1 MKTLTTAIICVAGA
15 ALIMA
20 GAASLAPKA
29 VAAAIAT
36 LVRDQ
41 DNHARH
47 TFQASCVSSGFP
59 GPTGFVVSSCSI
71 PVPSGQ
77 EYVITSATV
86 SGTSSTFDPV
96 LVGITTTA
104 GGVGG
109 GPITGAATA
118 VITPYNSAAVVGYI
132 NSAQAT
138 FIYETHGEIYADAGS
153 SITVS
158 AYPFVYGP
166 QLGVQLNIQGYYATL
181 P

>member
-1 MKTLTTAIICVAGA
+1 MKTLNKVILCLGVA
-15 ALIMA
+15 ALILA
-20 GAASLAPKA
+20 AVASLAPKS

-41 DNHARH
+41 DNPARH
-47 TFQASCVSSGFP
+47 TFQASCASNGFP
-59 GPTGFVVSSCSI
+59 GPTGFIVASCSI
-71 PVPSGQ
+71 PVPAGQ

-104 GGVGG
+104 GGVGAG
-109 GPITGAATA
+109 AITGAGTA
-118 VITPYNSAAVVGYI
+118 VITPYNSAAIVGY
-132 NSAQAT
+132 SSGATAT
-138 FIYETHGEIYADAGS
+138 FVYETHGAIYADAGS

-158 AYPFVYGP
+158 AYPFVFGP
-166 QLGVQLNIQGYYATL
+166 QLGVQLNVQGHYVTL